1 MAKARYAGGMTDF
14 LVELDAQR
22 NYLQAR
28 RALVDS
34 DGQLRLDLV
43 ALYKAL
49 GGGAPLQGGDS
60 VNEPLPPGPQ

>member
-1 MAKARYAGGMTDF
+1 MTDF

-28 RALVDS
+28 RDLVDS

-49 GGGAPLQGGDS
+49 GGADLHYQARPGALI
-60 VNEPLPPGPQ
+60 EKR